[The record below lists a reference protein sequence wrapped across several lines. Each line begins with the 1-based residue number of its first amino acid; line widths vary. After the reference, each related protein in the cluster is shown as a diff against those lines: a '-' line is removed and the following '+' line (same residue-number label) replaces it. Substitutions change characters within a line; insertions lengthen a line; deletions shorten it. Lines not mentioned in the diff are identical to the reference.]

1 MKKQEFLLKEWL
13 QSADNQVSKIK
24 LSKEFIKGTVKLAL
38 NEDLYPSGDITSSLI
53 SNEKKIKVKLISNQ
67 NAIVGGLLF
76 AKQSFS
82 LIDNKIKFIIKKK
95 DGSRAKKG
103 NLIAIIKGKAKNILI
118 AERVALNF
126 LSHISGIAT
135 KTNQFVKLAGK
146 KTKICCTRK
155 TIPNLRVI
163 QKYAVKLG
171 GGTNHRFNLSDEY
184 LIKDNHIA
192 SSDLKS
198 LVLKAIKNKKGKKI
212 TVEVDTIKQLKS
224 ILGLKFNTL
233 LLDNMSI
240 KNLRKGVKIAKKLY
254 ETEASGNVNL
264 KNVKAIAS
272 TGVNRISVG
281 SITHSVPAIDFKLE
295 I

>member
-1 MKKQEFLLKEWL
+1 M
-13 QSADNQVSKIK
+13 SKIK
-24 LSKEFIKGTVKLAL
+24 LSETFIKDRDKLAL
-38 NEDLYPSGDITSSLI
+38 AEDLYPDGDITTDLLDK
-53 SNEKKIKVKLISNQ
+53 NEIITAKLISNQ
-67 NAIVGGLLF
+67 KAVIAGLLF
-76 AKQSFS
+76 AKHTFNQV
-82 LIDNKIKFIIKKK
+82 DKKIKFIIKKK
-95 DGSRAKKG
+95 DGELVKK
-103 NLIAIIKGKAKNILI
+103 NSLIAIIKGKANSILI

-135 KTNQFVKLAGK
+135 KTNEFVRLAGK

-198 LVLKAIKNKKGKKI
+198 VVLKAIKNKKGKKI

-224 ILGLKFNTL
+224 ILGLKFNTV
-233 LLDNMSI
+233 LLDNMNL
-240 KNLRKGVKIAKKLY
+240 KNLRESVKIVKKLY
-254 ETEASGNVNL
+254 ETEASGNVSL
-264 KNVKAIAS
+264 KTVKAIAS

-281 SITHSVPAIDFKLE
+281 SITHSAPGVDFKLE

>member
-1 MKKQEFLLKEWL
+1 M
-13 QSADNQVSKIK
+13 SKIK
-24 LSKEFIKGTVKLAL
+24 LSKEFIKSTVKLAL
-38 NEDLYPSGDITSSLI
+38 NEDLYPSGDITSALI
-53 SNEKKIKVKLISNQ
+53 NNDKIVTVKLLSNQ
-67 NAIVGGLLF
+67 NAVVAGLLF
-76 AKQSFS
+76 AKQTFS

-95 DGSRAKKG
+95 DGSRIKRGSIVA
-103 NLIAIIKGKAKNILI
+103 LIKGKAKNILI

-135 KTNQFVKLAGK
+135 MTNEFVRLAGK

-192 SSDLKS
+192 SSDLKT
-198 LVLKAIKNKKGKKI
+198 LVIKAIKNKKGKKI
-212 TVEVDTIKQLKS
+212 TVEVDTIDQLKS
-224 ILGLKFNTL
+224 ILGLKFNTV
-233 LLDNMSI
+233 LLDNMNI
-240 KNLRKGVKIAKKLY
+240 KNLRNAVKIAKKYY

-264 KNVKAIAS
+264 KTVKTIAS

-281 SITHSVPAIDFKLE
+281 SLTHSVTAVDFKLE